1 MAAGKST
8 RTASRGT
15 ARAAAKDVAGRKG
28 TSSSK
33 KAGSAVSAKKAPAT
47 RKPAPKTSARKG
59 AIAKAPTSRGPIGK
73 APAKRVTP
81 VAKKQVT
88 KGTAKGPV
96 KKTAVKRAIK
106 TTAKKPVAKTT
117 VKATAKKRAGS
128 LIPAKG
134 VPPRGVSKVQPTQSS
149 ATLRSKAATKSPAPK
164 KKVHPVSTKSIK
176 FPKGIFSH
184 ATGTD
189 TSEPFTGK
197 ELEHFREMILAIRE
211 EQQEQ
216 FEELTEQLRE
226 LNSAEANEENNAY
239 SLHMAEQGTDAMERE
254 KMFLQAQRVSDYIKK
269 LEESIRR
276 IDEGSFGLCRIC
288 GLRLDRLR
296 LEAVPVTQV
305 CTFYKKASKPCEP
318 GRFFLEKTGRAEL
331 PEAVA
336 GSENGV
342 AKP

>member
-1 MAAGKST
+1 
-8 RTASRGT
+8 
-15 ARAAAKDVAGRKG
+15 
-28 TSSSK
+28 
-33 KAGSAVSAKKAPAT
+33 
-47 RKPAPKTSARKG
+47 
-59 AIAKAPTSRGPIGK
+59 
-73 APAKRVTP
+73 
-81 VAKKQVT
+81 
-88 KGTAKGPV
+88 
-96 KKTAVKRAIK
+96 
-106 TTAKKPVAKTT
+106 
-117 VKATAKKRAGS
+117 
-128 LIPAKG
+128 
-134 VPPRGVSKVQPTQSS
+134 
-149 ATLRSKAATKSPAPK
+149 
-164 KKVHPVSTKSIK
+164 VSTKSIK

-197 ELEHFREMILAIRE
+197 ELEHFREMIFAIRE

-336 GSENGV
+336 GPENGV
-342 AKP
+342 AKS